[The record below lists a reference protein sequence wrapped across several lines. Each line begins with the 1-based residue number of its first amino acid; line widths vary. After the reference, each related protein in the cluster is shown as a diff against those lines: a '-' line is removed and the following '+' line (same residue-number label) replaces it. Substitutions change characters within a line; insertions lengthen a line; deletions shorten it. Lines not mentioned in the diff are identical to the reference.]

1 MRLVSEERGQTLIIA
16 GLLLTMLLGVV
27 GLAIDIGWFELNLV
41 RIQRAADAAALAG
54 VVYLPGNLPAALNAA
69 RAEATKNGYTSGTG
83 GVTVTPAQDPVNK
96 QMMNVTIQAPVQT
109 YFARLLGV
117 VTIQGSRN
125 ARAEFV
131 LPLPMGSPQDYY
143 GVASLCRNSDTPG
156 SCPAVPSATGSGTL
170 APEGF
175 WGAVLM
181 KGAERGNGDAYSTYY
196 NNNPTLN
203 ATYDPNGYSYIVEFP
218 DTISGGAVWIFDPI
232 FCATGGRTTSPY
244 QRLGMGEYWYSTAAT
259 RQVTTEF
266 KLWDMNGTPYS
277 TSDDVLVATDGGLF
291 SNMDYVDK
299 GSSYKGDGIYSSNGY
314 TGASSADCQSSPYH
328 NAWWQLVSGL
338 GPGEYR
344 LQVVTSSGTTGQNA
358 FNNFAIQL
366 TATSG
371 SGARIYGQGRMC
383 AYVNVGLGTARFY
396 LAQVDA
402 VHAGKTLEI
411 KLFDPGDVTNT
422 TLRIKQPTSSGY
434 VDASFSFTAT
444 GSSGGAPT
452 SGGPQTSLP
461 TSNTTTNF
469 YNNQWVTL
477 TIPLSPSY
485 DAPTPPGESEPGW
498 WKIEYTVGTTGQ
510 DITTWEVSI
519 RGNPVHLV
527 VP

>member
-277 TSDDVLVATDGGLF
+277 TSDDVLVASDGGLF

-299 GSSYKGDGIYSSNGY
+299 GSNYKGDGNYSINGY
-314 TGASSADCQSSPYH
+314 GGASSADCQSNPYH
-328 NAWWQLVSGL
+328 NAWWQLASGL

-344 LQVVTSSGTTGQNA
+344 LQVVTS
-358 FNNFAIQL
+358 
-366 TATSG
+366 
-371 SGARIYGQGRMC
+371 
-383 AYVNVGLGTARFY
+383 
-396 LAQVDA
+396 
-402 VHAGKTLEI
+402 
-411 KLFDPGDVTNT
+411 
-422 TLRIKQPTSSGY
+422 
-434 VDASFSFTAT
+434 
-444 GSSGGAPT
+444 
-452 SGGPQTSLP
+452 
-461 TSNTTTNF
+461 
-469 YNNQWVTL
+469 
-477 TIPLSPSY
+477 
-485 DAPTPPGESEPGW
+485 
-498 WKIEYTVGTTGQ
+498 
-510 DITTWEVSI
+510 
-519 RGNPVHLV
+519 
-527 VP
+527 